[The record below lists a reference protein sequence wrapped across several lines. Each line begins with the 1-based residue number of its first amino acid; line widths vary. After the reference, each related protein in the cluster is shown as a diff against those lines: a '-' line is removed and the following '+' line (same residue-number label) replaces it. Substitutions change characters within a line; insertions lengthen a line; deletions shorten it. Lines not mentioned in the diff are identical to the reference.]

1 MKRSIALA
9 GNPNCGKT
17 LIFNE
22 LTGSNQHVGNWP
34 GVTVERKEG
43 ALKDHPDVHILDL
56 PGIYSLSPYS
66 PEEVATR
73 HYLLDEKPDMIV
85 NIVDASNLERNLYLT
100 TQLLEIGTPM
110 IIVLNM
116 MDLAREKGIKLDTT
130 ALSRSLGCPVLELCA
145 TQKKGI
151 AELVESLTGALPAVP
166 SPIAFSKHIE
176 LAIETLCDALSC
188 NRWTAI
194 KVLENDSEVTAHYPL
209 PQRHDAEALRMG
221 LEAKLDDE
229 TTGLIAAGRY
239 DAIEEMLRH
248 CVQKPELEKISFS
261 RQLDA
266 LLTHRI
272 AGLAIFAAVMF
283 AIYYISITTIGT
295 WGTDW
300 ANDVLFGSVVGGWLG
315 GFIGTESA
323 PLESLV
329 QLSAVLA
336 MVLVFPVT
344 LRRLHDVGLN
354 GAWLYLVIAPF
365 VLEYMCPH
373 LPGIAH
379 DIVMYVLYGI
389 NLLILLICFTF
400 PGQRHPNAY
409 GNVPARIRKSVL
421 SLNGRA
427 NRKEYILDFVIMS
440 AAAFGIASLGYLQL
454 DCSPQI
460 QDLISNGIIAGVGAV
475 LGFLPQ
481 MAVLFLLLALLEDC
495 GYMARVAFMMDRI
508 FRTLGLS
515 GKSFIP
521 LLVSMG
527 CGVPGVMATRTIE
540 NEKDRRM
547 TVMLT
552 TFVPCGAKLP
562 IIALFAALI
571 GSDATVATIAYFA
584 GIGSVI
590 LGGIILRK
598 THMFAGSYTPFVME
612 LPAYHMPNGIS
623 INLRAMERCK
633 AFARKAGTI
642 IFLSSAIIW
651 FAQGYTWKLDYLN
664 TSENPDAVESSILAD
679 AGHQV
684 APIFEPLGWGDW
696 KPAVATVTGLV
707 AKEVVI
713 GTFGVLYSGTG
724 EGEED
729 AAATTDAPAEAV
741 AATTPKAA
749 DGNEAG
755 SDMVAD
761 AESTGE
767 EAAGDE
773 EEFALSPPLPKFNA
787 FSALVMAAWQCDD
800 EVRGYEAPAAEE
812 SAEEEEEDE
821 TTGLAAQLAAAGAFT
836 TLSGLSFMLFNLLC
850 APCFAACGAIRRE
863 MNSARWTWLAIGYMC
878 VWAYVVSFLVF
889 QYGTWAQTGLF
900 GTGQLVAIILNAVLL
915 YLLLRP
921 TPKRF

>member
-1 MKRSIALA
+1 MKRRIALA

-43 ALKDHPDVHILDL
+43 ALKEHPEIHILDL

-73 HYLLDEKPDMIV
+73 HYLLDERPDLIV

-100 TQLLEIGTPM
+100 TQLLEVGTP
-110 IIVLNM
+110 IVVALNM
-116 MDLAREKGIKLDTT
+116 MDLAREKGLRID
-130 ALSRSLGCPVLELCA
+130 AASLSRELGCPVLELCA

-151 AELVESLTGALPAVP
+151 AELVDLMAGNMPA
-166 SPIAFSKHIE
+166 SPCPISFSKHIE
-176 LAIETLCDALSC
+176 HAIGTLTSSLDCD
-188 NRWTAI
+188 RWTAI
-194 KVLENDSEVTAHYPL
+194 KVLENDQEITAAYTL

-229 TTGLIAAGRY
+229 AAGLIASGRY
-239 DAIEEMLRH
+239 DAIEGLIQR
-248 CVQKPELEKISFS
+248 CVQKPERAKASFS
-261 RQLDA
+261 QRLDT

-283 AIYYISITTIGT
+283 AIYYVSITTIGT

-315 GFIGTESA
+315 GFIGSEAA

-329 QLSAVLA
+329 QLSAVLS
-336 MVLVFPVT
+336 MVFVFPVT

-354 GAWLYLVIAPF
+354 GAWLYLAIAPF
-365 VLEYMCPH
+365 ILEYMCPH
-373 LPGIAH
+373 LPGVAH
-379 DIVMYVLYGI
+379 DIAMVTLYGI

-400 PGQRHPNAY
+400 PGQHHPNAY
-409 GNVPARIRKSVL
+409 GNVPARIRKSAL

-427 NRKEYILDFVIMS
+427 NRKEYALYVVIMS

-460 QDLISNGIIAGVGAV
+460 QDLISNGIVAGVGAV

-481 MAVLFLLLALLEDC
+481 MAVLFLLLSLLEDC

-508 FRTLGLS
+508 FRSLGLS

-552 TFVPCGAKLP
+552 TFIPCGAKLP

-664 TSENPDAVESSILAD
+664 TSEQPEAVESSILAD
-679 AGHQV
+679 VGRKV

-713 GTFGVLYSGTG
+713 STFGVLYSSTADSTAAT
-724 EGEED
+724 EPAHVPSITATAD
-729 AAATTDAPAEAV
+729 AAEDSGSAPAEG
-741 AATTPKAA
+741 TQETDTPA
-749 DGNEAG
+749 
-755 SDMVAD
+755 
-761 AESTGE
+761 
-767 EAAGDE
+767 
-773 EEFALSPPLPKFNA
+773 EEFALSPSLPKFNA
-787 FSALVMAAWQCDD
+787 FSALVMTAWQCDA
-800 EVRGYEAPAAEE
+800 EVRSYEEAADEE
-812 SAEEEEEDE
+812 ASEEEEDDE

-878 VWAYVVSFLVF
+878 AWAYTVSFLLF
-889 QYGTWAQTGLF
+889 QYGTWVKSGIF
-900 GTGQLVAIILNAVLL
+900 GTGQLVAVILSAILL

-921 TPKRF
+921 APKRL